1 MSLRLPSLQ
10 ALLVFETSAR
20 LLSFTKAAGELNVT
34 PVAVSRMV
42 ARLEDAL
49 DFKLFERTKL
59 GLTLTDRGATL
70 QRAVASG
77 FGQIGDTIDQLKR
90 DHARGEIVTLSL
102 ASGFAALWLLPRYA
116 DFRKRFPSINLRLQV
131 MPGRLYG
138 PLEDADL
145 GIRLHGPGSESDPS
159 CLCPEII
166 VPVCS
171 PNYLAESGPLDA
183 PKSHD
188 GHAYIH
194 LDVTTH
200 SWADFHR
207 VTGLSDKGIGEAVHH
222 TDPGLAVQCAM
233 LGQGVVLGWLLAI
246 AAPLNEGKVIPA
258 WDRYIET
265 GCHYVLE
272 YRSSNPSHGTRHVAR
287 WLIEQLGEEVERARR
302 LLAPMKAVSRGRIGQ
317 SVHKTDAKDCPMH

>member
-49 DFKLFERTKL
+49 GFRLFDRTKL

-77 FGQIGDTIDQLKR
+77 FGQIGDTIDELKR
-90 DHARGEIVTLSL
+90 DHAQGEIVTLSL

-116 DFRKRFPSINLRLQV
+116 GFRRAFPSINLRLQV
-131 MPGRLYG
+131 MAGRLYG

-145 GIRLHGPGSESDPS
+145 GIRLHGPGSEKEPLL
-159 CLCPEII
+159 LCPEII

-171 PNYLAESGPLDA
+171 PNYRAEFGPLDTPA
-183 PKSHD
+183 SIE

-194 LDVTTH
+194 LDVTTL

-207 VTGLSDKGIGEAVHH
+207 ATGLSDKGIGEAVHH

-265 GCHYVLE
+265 GCNYVLE
-272 YRSSNPSHGTRHVAR
+272 HRSSNPSESTRAVAQ
-287 WLIEQLGEEVERARR
+287 WLIDEMRKELEDARSV
-302 LLAPMKAVSRGRIGQ
+302 LAPLKAVPKHRADHASMAR
-317 SVHKTDAKDCPMH
+317 SPS

>member
-49 DFKLFERTKL
+49 GFRLFDRTKL

-77 FGQIGDTIDQLKR
+77 FGQIGDTIDELKR
-90 DHARGEIVTLSL
+90 DHAQGEIVTLSL

-116 DFRKRFPSINLRLQV
+116 GFRRAFPSINLRLQV
-131 MPGRLYG
+131 MAGRLYG

-145 GIRLHGPGSESDPS
+145 GIWLHGPGSEKEPLL
-159 CLCPEII
+159 LCPEII

-171 PNYLAESGPLDA
+171 PNYRAEFGPLDTPA
-183 PKSHD
+183 SIE

-194 LDVTTH
+194 LDVTTL

-207 VTGLSDKGIGEAVHH
+207 ATGLSDKGIGEAVHH

-265 GCHYVLE
+265 GCNYVLE
-272 YRSSNPSHGTRHVAR
+272 HRSSNPSESTRAVAQ
-287 WLIEQLGEEVERARR
+287 WLIDEMRKELEDARR
-302 LLAPMKAVSRGRIGQ
+302 VLAPLKAVPKHRADHASMVR
-317 SVHKTDAKDCPMH
+317 SPS

>member
-34 PVAVSRMV
+34 PVAVRRMV

-49 DFKLFERTKL
+49 GFKLFVRTKL

-77 FGQIGDTIDQLKR
+77 FGQIGNTIEELKR
-90 DHARGEIVTLSL
+90 DHAQGEIVTLSL
-102 ASGFAALWLLPRYA
+102 ASGFAALWLLPRYPE
-116 DFRKRFPSINLRLQV
+116 FSKLFPSVNLRLQV
-131 MPGRLYG
+131 MAGRLYG
-138 PLEDADL
+138 PLEDADI
-145 GIRLHGPGSESDPS
+145 GIRLHGPGSEDDPS

-166 VPVCS
+166 VPICS
-171 PNYLAESGPLDA
+171 PNYLAEFGSLDA
-183 PKSHD
+183 PKSVE
-188 GHAYIH
+188 GHTYIH

-207 VTGLSDKGIGEAVHH
+207 MTELSDTGIGKAVHH

-246 AAPLNEGKVIPA
+246 AAPLNEGKVIPV
-258 WDRYIET
+258 WDRYVET

-272 YRSSNPSHGTRHVAR
+272 YRSSNPTENTRAVAQ
-287 WLIEQLGEEVERARR
+287 WLIDE
-302 LLAPMKAVSRGRIGQ
+302 MK
-317 SVHKTDAKDCPMH
+317 KELDDAKRILSLMTAVRKSRAGHPAMV

>member
-49 DFKLFERTKL
+49 GFRLFERTKL

-70 QRAVASG
+70 QHAVAAG
-77 FGQIGDTIDQLKR
+77 FGQIGDTIEELKR
-90 DHARGEIVTLSL
+90 DHAQGEIVTLSL

-116 DFRKRFPSINLRLQV
+116 EFRRVFPCINLRLQV
-131 MPGRLYG
+131 MAGRLYG

-145 GIRLHGPGSESDPS
+145 GIRLHGPGSDNNPLL
-159 CLCPEII
+159 LCPEII

-171 PNYLAESGPLDA
+171 PNYLLQSGPLDA
-183 PKSHD
+183 PKSAE

-194 LDVTTH
+194 LDVTTL

-207 VTGLSDKGIGEAVHH
+207 ATGLSDKGIGEAVHH

-233 LGQGVVLGWLLAI
+233 LGQGVVLGWLLAV

-265 GCHYVLE
+265 GCNYVLE
-272 YRSSNPSHGTRHVAR
+272 YRSSNPSESTRAVAQWLIDEMKKELDDARHVLAT
-287 WLIEQLGEEVERARR
+287 LRAVPKHRVDHTST
-302 LLAPMKAVSRGRIGQ
+302 L
-317 SVHKTDAKDCPMH
+317 

>member
-1 MSLRLPSLQ
+1 MSHRLPSLQ

-49 DFKLFERTKL
+49 GIKLFVRTKL
-59 GLTLTDRGATL
+59 GLSLTEQGATL

-77 FGQIGDTIDQLKR
+77 FGQIGDTIDELKR
-90 DHARGEIVTLSL
+90 NHAQGEIVTLSL

-116 DFRKRFPSINLRLQV
+116 DFRRKFPSINLRLQV

-145 GIRLHGPGSESDPS
+145 GIRLHGPGSGQDPY
-159 CLCPEII
+159 CLSPEII
-166 VPVCS
+166 VPICS
-171 PNYLAESGPLDA
+171 PGYLAEYGPLDR
-183 PKSHD
+183 PKSRE
-188 GHAYIH
+188 GHTYIH

-207 VTGLSDKGIGEAVHH
+207 VTCLEDTGIGKVVHH

-246 AAPLNEGKVIPA
+246 AAPLNEGKVVPA
-258 WDRYIET
+258 WDRYVET
-265 GCHYVLE
+265 GCHYILE
-272 YRSSNPSHGTRHVAR
+272 HRSSDPSESIRHVAR
-287 WLIEQLGEEVERARR
+287 WLLDEVKMEIDKVLPRLNELRTISRR
-302 LLAPMKAVSRGRIGQ
+302 
-317 SVHKTDAKDCPMH
+317 

>member
-1 MSLRLPSLQ
+1 MRLRLPSLQ

-34 PVAVSRMV
+34 QVAVSRMV

-49 DFKLFERTKL
+49 GFKLFERTKL

-77 FGQIGDTIDQLKR
+77 FGQIGHTIEELRR
-90 DHARGEIVTLSL
+90 DHSQGEIVTLSL

-116 DFRKRFPSINLRLQV
+116 EFRKTFPSVNLRLQV
-131 MPGRLYG
+131 MTGRLYG
-138 PLEDADL
+138 PLEDADI
-145 GIRLHGPGSESDPS
+145 GIRLHGPGSENDSN

-166 VPVCS
+166 IPICS
-171 PNYLAESGPLDA
+171 PSYLREFGSLDA
-183 PKSHD
+183 PMRGE
-188 GHAYIH
+188 GHTYVH

-200 SWADFHR
+200 SWSDFHR
-207 VTGLSDKGIGEAVHH
+207 VTGLSDAGIGKALHH

-258 WDRYIET
+258 WDRYVET

-272 YRSSNPSHGTRHVAR
+272 YRASDPSERTRQVGR
-287 WLIEQLGEEVERARR
+287 WLIDEMKTEIDNARDSLDR
-302 LLAPMKAVSRGRIGQ
+302 LTAVRRR
-317 SVHKTDAKDCPMH
+317 

>member
-1 MSLRLPSLQ
+1 MRLRLPSLQ
-10 ALLVFETSAR
+10 ALLVFETAAR

-34 PVAVSRMV
+34 QVAVSRMV

-49 DFKLFERTKL
+49 GFKLFVRTKL

-77 FGQIGDTIDQLKR
+77 FGQIGTTIEELKR
-90 DHARGEIVTLSL
+90 DHSQGEIVTLSL

-116 DFRKRFPSINLRLQV
+116 EFRKAFPSVSLRLQV
-131 MPGRLYG
+131 MAGRLYG
-138 PLEDADL
+138 PLEDADI
-145 GIRLHGPGSESDPS
+145 GIRLHGPGSENDAS

-166 VPVCS
+166 IPICS
-171 PNYLAESGPLDA
+171 PNYLVEFGPLDA
-183 PKSHD
+183 PKSAQ
-188 GHAYIH
+188 GHTYIH

-207 VTGLSDKGIGEAVHH
+207 MTGLSDEGIGKALHH
-222 TDPGLAVQCAM
+222 TDPGLAVQSAM

-246 AAPLNEGKVIPA
+246 AAPLNEGKVVPA
-258 WDRYIET
+258 WDRYVDT

-272 YRSSNPSHGTRHVAR
+272 YRSSAPSENTRRVAR
-287 WLIEQLGEEVERARR
+287 WLIDEMKKEVDNARHLLDR
-302 LLAPMKAVSRGRIGQ
+302 LTASRRR
-317 SVHKTDAKDCPMH
+317 

>member
-49 DFKLFERTKL
+49 GFKLFERTKL

-70 QRAVASG
+70 QHAVASG
-77 FGQIGDTIDQLKR
+77 FGQIGDTIEELKR
-90 DHARGEIVTLSL
+90 DHAQGEIVTLSL

-116 DFRKRFPSINLRLQV
+116 EFRRAFPSVNLRLQV
-131 MPGRLYG
+131 MAGRLYG

-145 GIRLHGPGSESDPS
+145 GIRLHGPGSDKDPLL
-159 CLCPEII
+159 LCPEII

-171 PNYLAESGPLDA
+171 SNYLAQFGPLDA
-183 PKSHD
+183 PKSID

-194 LDVTTH
+194 LDVTTL

-207 VTGLSDKGIGEAVHH
+207 ATGLSEKGIGEAVHH

-233 LGQGVVLGWLLAI
+233 LGQGVVLGWLLAV

-265 GCHYVLE
+265 GSNYVLE
-272 YRSSNPSHGTRHVAR
+272 FRSSNPSESTRAVAR
-287 WLIEQLGEEVERARR
+287 WLIDEMKKELDDARR
-302 LLAPMKAVSRGRIGQ
+302 VLALLKAVPKHRVDHAS
-317 SVHKTDAKDCPMH
+317 TL

>member
-49 DFKLFERTKL
+49 GFRLFDRTKS

-77 FGQIGDTIDQLKR
+77 FGQIGDTIEELKR
-90 DHARGEIVTLSL
+90 DLARGEIVTLSL

-116 DFRKRFPSINLRLQV
+116 AFRQAFPTVNLRLQV

-138 PLEDADL
+138 PLDDADL
-145 GIRLHGPGSESDPS
+145 GIRLHGPGSENDPS

-166 VPVCS
+166 VPICS
-171 PNYLAESGPLDA
+171 PNYLAEFGALDDA
-183 PKSHD
+183 AKSAE

-207 VTGLSDKGIGEAVHH
+207 ATGLANRGIGRAVHH

-258 WDRYIET
+258 WNRYIDT

-272 YRSSNPSHGTRHVAR
+272 YRSSNPSENTRRVAQ
-287 WLIEQLGEEVERARR
+287 WLIDEMKQELDGARR
-302 LLAPMKAVSRGRIGQ
+302 VLAPMTAICRSRAA
-317 SVHKTDAKDCPMH
+317 SV

>member
-49 DFKLFERTKL
+49 GFRLFVRTKL
-59 GLTLTDRGATL
+59 GLTLTDQGAAL

-77 FGQIGDTIDQLKR
+77 FGQIGQAIDELKR
-90 DHARGEIVTLSL
+90 EHAQGEIVTLSL

-131 MPGRLYG
+131 MAGRLYG

-145 GIRLHGPGSESDPS
+145 GIRLHGPGSEHDPD

-171 PNYLAESGPLDA
+171 PGYRAGFGSLDE
-183 PKSHD
+183 PTHHE
-188 GHAYIH
+188 GHTYIH

-207 VTGLSDKGIGEAVHH
+207 VTGLADHDDGRVVHH

-258 WDRYIET
+258 CNRYVET

-272 YRSSNPSHGTRHVAR
+272 YRSSNPSDAVTTVAR
-287 WLIEQLGEEVERARR
+287 WLIEEMKDEVRR
-302 LLAPMKAVSRGRIGQ
+302 TRRVLDPMIAVRR
-317 SVHKTDAKDCPMH
+317 T

>member
-49 DFKLFERTKL
+49 GFRLFERTKL
-59 GLTLTDRGATL
+59 GLTLTERGATL

-77 FGQIGDTIDQLKR
+77 FGQIGDTIDELKR
-90 DHARGEIVTLSL
+90 DHAQGEIVTLSL

-116 DFRKRFPSINLRLQV
+116 AFRKTFPSINLRLQV
-131 MPGRLYG
+131 MAGRLYG

-145 GIRLHGPGSESDPS
+145 GIRLHGPGSDDDPFL
-159 CLCPEII
+159 LCPEII
-166 VPVCS
+166 VPICS
-171 PNYLAESGPLDA
+171 PNYLNEFGPLDA
-183 PKSHD
+183 PKRAE
-188 GHAYIH
+188 GHAYIY

-207 VTGLSDKGIGEAVHH
+207 ATGLSDKGIGEAVHH

-233 LGQGVVLGWLLAI
+233 LGQGVVLGWLLAV

-258 WDRYIET
+258 WNRYIET
-265 GCHYVLE
+265 GCNYVLE
-272 YRSSNPSHGTRHVAR
+272 HRSSNPSESTRAVAR
-287 WLIEQLGEEVERARR
+287 WLTDEMKQEVDDARR
-302 LLAPMKAVSRGRIGQ
+302 ILALLKAVPKKRVEPAPVS
-317 SVHKTDAKDCPMH
+317 

>member
-49 DFKLFERTKL
+49 GFRLFERTKL
-59 GLTLTDRGATL
+59 GLALTERGATL

-77 FGQIGDTIDQLKR
+77 FGQIGTTIDELKR
-90 DHARGEIVTLSL
+90 DHAQGETVTLSL

-116 DFRKRFPSINLRLQV
+116 AFQKAFPSVNLRLQV
-131 MPGRLYG
+131 MAGRLYG

-145 GIRLHGPGSESDPS
+145 GIRLHGAGSDKHPH

-171 PNYLAESGPLDA
+171 PGYRAEFGPLDK
-183 PKSHD
+183 PSHVD
-188 GHAYIH
+188 GHTLVH
-194 LDVTTH
+194 LDPTTH
-200 SWADFHR
+200 SWADFYR
-207 VTGLSDKGIGEAVHH
+207 VTGLEDAGAGKAVHH

-246 AAPLNEGKVIPA
+246 AAPLNEGKVVPA
-258 WDRYIET
+258 WDRYVAT

-272 YRSSNPSHGTRHVAR
+272 RRSAEASESVRCVAE
-287 WLIEQLGEEVERARR
+287 WLVAEMKGELREVASVFEGM
-302 LLAPMKAVSRGRIGQ
+302 LAVGRG
-317 SVHKTDAKDCPMH
+317 

>member
-49 DFKLFERTKL
+49 GFKLFVRTKL
-59 GLTLTDRGATL
+59 GLTLTDQGASL

-77 FGQIGDTIDQLKR
+77 FGQIGNTIDELR
-90 DHARGEIVTLSL
+90 REHARGEIVTLSL
-102 ASGFAALWLLPRYA
+102 ASGYAALWLLPRYA
-116 DFRKRFPSINLRLQV
+116 DFRRAFPDVNLRLQV

-145 GIRLHGPGSESDPS
+145 GIRLHGPGSEGDPH
-159 CLCPEII
+159 CMCPEII
-166 VPVCS
+166 VPICS
-171 PNYLAESGPLDA
+171 PAYRAEFGPLDA
-183 PKSHD
+183 PSRAD
-188 GHAYIH
+188 GHRYIH
-194 LDVTTH
+194 LDITTH
-200 SWADFHR
+200 SWSDFHR
-207 VTGLSDKGIGEAVHH
+207 ATGLAETGAGLAMHH

-233 LGQGVVLGWLLAI
+233 LGQGVALGWLLAI
-246 AAPLNEGKVIPA
+246 AAPLNEGTVIPA
-258 WDRYIET
+258 WNRYVET

-272 YRSSNPSHGTRHVAR
+272 HRSSDPSDNTRGVAQ
-287 WLIEQLGEEVERARR
+287 WLIDEMRLELQRAQRVLGE
-302 LLAPMKAVSRGRIGQ
+302 MKAVRR
-317 SVHKTDAKDCPMH
+317 T

>member
-10 ALLVFETSAR
+10 ALVVFETSAR

-49 DFKLFERTKL
+49 GFRLFERTRL

-77 FGQIGDTIDQLKR
+77 FGHIGDTIDELKR

-116 DFRKRFPSINLRLQV
+116 EFRRAFPFINLRLQV
-131 MPGRLYG
+131 MAGRLYG

-145 GIRLHGPGSESDPS
+145 GIRLHGPGSDKDA
-159 CLCPEII
+159 LLMCPEVI

-171 PNYLAESGPLDA
+171 PNYLSEFGPLDA
-183 PKSHD
+183 PRKVE

-194 LDVTTH
+194 LDVTTL

-207 VTGLSDKGIGEAVHH
+207 ATGLSDRGIGEAVHH

-233 LGQGVVLGWLLAI
+233 LGQGVALGWLLAI

-265 GCHYVLE
+265 GCNYVLE
-272 YRSSNPSHGTRHVAR
+272 HRSSNPSEATRAVAQ
-287 WLIEQLGEEVERARR
+287 WLIDEMKKELDDARR
-302 LLAPMKAVSRGRIGQ
+302 VLAPLRAMPKHRVETANTV
-317 SVHKTDAKDCPMH
+317 

>member
-49 DFKLFERTKL
+49 GFRLFERTKL

-77 FGQIGDTIDQLKR
+77 FGQIGDTIDELKR
-90 DHARGEIVTLSL
+90 DHAQGEIVTLSL

-116 DFRKRFPSINLRLQV
+116 DFRKTFPSINLRLQV
-131 MPGRLYG
+131 MAGRLYG

-145 GIRLHGPGSESDPS
+145 GIRLHGPGSDDDPLL
-159 CLCPEII
+159 LCPEII

-171 PNYLAESGPLDA
+171 PNYLDAFGPLDA
-183 PKSHD
+183 PRRAE

-207 VTGLSDKGIGEAVHH
+207 ATGLSDRGIGEAVHH

-258 WDRYIET
+258 WNRYIET
-265 GCHYVLE
+265 GCNYVLE
-272 YRSSNPSHGTRHVAR
+272 HRSSNPSESTRAVAQ
-287 WLIEQLGEEVERARR
+287 WLIDEMKKEVDQALRILA
-302 LLAPMKAVSRGRIGQ
+302 LLKAVPKKRVESAPV
-317 SVHKTDAKDCPMH
+317 S

>member
-49 DFKLFERTKL
+49 GFKLFVRTKL

-77 FGQIGDTIDQLKR
+77 FGQIGNTIEELKR
-90 DHARGEIVTLSL
+90 DHAQGEIVTLSL
-102 ASGFAALWLLPRYA
+102 ASGFAALWLLPRYPE
-116 DFRKRFPSINLRLQV
+116 FSKLFPSVNLRLQV
-131 MPGRLYG
+131 MAGRLYG
-138 PLEDADL
+138 PLEDADI
-145 GIRLHGPGSESDPS
+145 GIRLHGPGSEDDPS

-166 VPVCS
+166 VPICS
-171 PNYLAESGPLDA
+171 PNYLAEFGSLSA
-183 PKSHD
+183 PKSVE
-188 GHAYIH
+188 GHTYIH

-207 VTGLSDKGIGEAVHH
+207 MTELSDKGIGKAVHH

-246 AAPLNEGKVIPA
+246 AAPLNEGKVIPV
-258 WDRYIET
+258 WDRYVET

-272 YRSSNPSHGTRHVAR
+272 YRSSNPTENTRAVAQ
-287 WLIEQLGEEVERARR
+287 WLIDEMKKELDDAQRILASMTAVRKSRAGHP
-302 LLAPMKAVSRGRIGQ
+302 AMV
-317 SVHKTDAKDCPMH
+317 

>member
-49 DFKLFERTKL
+49 GFKLFERTKL

-70 QRAVASG
+70 QHAVASG
-77 FGQIGDTIDQLKR
+77 FGQIGDTIEELKR
-90 DHARGEIVTLSL
+90 DHAQGEIVTLSL

-116 DFRKRFPSINLRLQV
+116 AFRRAFPSINLRLQV
-131 MPGRLYG
+131 MAGRLYG

-145 GIRLHGPGSESDPS
+145 GIRLHGPGSNTDPLL
-159 CLCPEII
+159 LCPEII

-171 PNYLAESGPLDA
+171 PNYLAEFGRLDA
-183 PKSHD
+183 PRSIE

-194 LDVTTH
+194 LDVTTL
-200 SWADFHR
+200 SWIDFHR
-207 VTGLSDKGIGEAVHH
+207 ATGLSDKGIGEAVHH

-265 GCHYVLE
+265 GCNYVLE
-272 YRSSNPSHGTRHVAR
+272 YRSSTPSESTRAVAR
-287 WLIEQLGEEVERARR
+287 WLIDEMRKELDDARCV
-302 LLAPMKAVSRGRIGQ
+302 LAPLNAVPKNRAEPATPVPSP
-317 SVHKTDAKDCPMH
+317 S